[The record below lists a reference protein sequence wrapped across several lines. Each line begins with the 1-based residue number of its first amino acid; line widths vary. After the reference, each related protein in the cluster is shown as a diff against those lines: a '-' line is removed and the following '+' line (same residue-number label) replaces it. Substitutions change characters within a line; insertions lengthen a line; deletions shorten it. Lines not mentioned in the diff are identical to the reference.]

1 MNRNLLLI
9 FIGFFILI
17 SGLTAQDEPYNDIEW
32 EIELSNV
39 FVANSNATLD
49 LKADFEG
56 NPRELKEKYP
66 EIKVNGKIIPIDWN
80 QYSGTATFL
89 VLPGERL
96 VRVEIGETILE
107 KAINPI
113 PLWMSVLPPLVAIML
128 ALVFRE
134 VITSLFIGILS
145 GAMIIGYYTDGIS
158 GLFSSLLRVIDRY
171 IMNALYDWSHIA
183 VILFSL
189 TIGAVISII
198 SKNGGMLGVVN
209 KLEPYAHNPKSGQF
223 VIWIMG
229 ILIFFDDYAN
239 TLVVGNTMRPV
250 ADRLKISRE
259 KLSYLVDSTAAPVAA
274 IAFITTWIGAEL
286 GYIQSGILD
295 IPQITES
302 PYSIF
307 LNSLAYSFYPI
318 FTLGFMLILIAKQ
331 RDFGPMVKAEL
342 NARKN
347 GVSNLKKDKTKDDVI
362 KHFSMEKGIVPK
374 AYNAVIPIITIIIGV
389 IWGMYQTGYQATDW
403 ASQEVGLSAFRKLS
417 IIIGN
422 ADSFTALLWAS
433 VAGALVAIA
442 MTLSQKLLSLEDTIL
457 AGINGYKTILPA
469 MIILILAWSLALIT
483 EEMHTAI
490 FLNSLWSDSFS
501 PYLIPAIVFILSALV
516 AFSTGSSWGTMAILY
531 PLLLPASYHISI
543 EAGLSH
549 DQVMIIFYNVVSVI
563 LAGSVF
569 GDHCSPISDT
579 TILSSLATSCNH
591 IDHVRTQLPY
601 AITTGMVAIVVG
613 TIPASMGVSPL
624 ILFPVGFGIMY
635 LIIRFIGKKTI

>member
-1 MNRNLLLI
+1 MYRNFYLVFIVLFLLWNNLI
-9 FIGFFILI
+9 
-17 SGLTAQDEPYNDIEW
+17 AQNKPDNDIKW

-39 FVANSNATLD
+39 FVANSSTSID
-49 LKADFEG
+49 IKADFEG
-56 NPRELKEKYP
+56 NPRELKERYS
-66 EIKVNGKIIPIDWN
+66 EIRVNGKFIPVDWN
-80 QYSGTATFL
+80 QFSGTATFP
-89 VLPGERL
+89 VSTGDT
-96 VRVEIGETILE
+96 VVTVQIGETILE
-107 KAINPI
+107 KTINPI
-113 PLWMSVLPPLVAIML
+113 PLWMSVLPPIIAIFL

-145 GAMIIGYYTDGIS
+145 GAIIIGYYTDGIS
-158 GLFSSLLRVIDRY
+158 GLFSSLLRVVDHY
-171 IMNALYDWSHIA
+171 IMNALNDWSHIA

-209 KLEPYAHNPKSGQF
+209 KLEPYAHNPRSGQF

-229 ILIFFDDYAN
+229 VLIFFDDYAN

-307 LNSLAYSFYPI
+307 LNSLAFSFYPI
-318 FTLGFMLILIAKQ
+318 FTLVFMLILISKQ

-347 GVSNLKKDKTKDDVI
+347 GVSNLKKDNTKDDVI
-362 KHFSMEKGIVPK
+362 KHFTMEKDIVPK
-374 AYNAVIPIITIIIGV
+374 AYNAVIPIMTIIIGV
-389 IWGMYQTGYQATDW
+389 IWGMYHTGYEATDW
-403 ASQEVGLSAFRKLS
+403 EAQEIGIGVFRKLS

-433 VAGALVAIA
+433 VAGALVAII
-442 MTLSQKLLSLEDTIL
+442 MTLSQRLMNLEDTIL

-483 EEMHTAI
+483 EEMHTAA

-501 PYLIPAIVFILSALV
+501 PYFIPAIVFILSALV

-531 PLLLPASYHISI
+531 PLMLPASYHISI

-549 DQVMIIFYNVVSVI
+549 DEVMIIFYNVVSVI

-579 TILSSLATSCNH
+579 TILSSLASSCNH

-601 AITTGMVAIVVG
+601 AITTGMVAIVIG

-624 ILFPVGFGIMY
+624 ILFPLGFGIMY
-635 LIIRFIGKKTI
+635 LIIRFLGKKTV

>member
-1 MNRNLLLI
+1 MNIKFLQALSFL
-9 FIGFFILI
+9 FLI
-17 SGLTAQDEPYNDIEW
+17 SSGLIANDDSNSKIIW
-32 EIELSNV
+32 EVELSDV
-39 FVANSNATLD
+39 FVANSTATIDLIAEFDGTPND
-49 LKADFEG
+49 LKERFS
-56 NPRELKEKYP
+56 
-66 EIKVNGKIIPIDWN
+66 EIKVNGEYIPVKWK
-80 QYSGTATFL
+80 QFSGTATFP
-89 VLPGERL
+89 VLPGESL
-96 VRVEIGETILE
+96 VIVEIGETIIE
-107 KAINPI
+107 KSINPI
-113 PLWMSVLPPLVAIML
+113 PLWMSVIPPLVAIFL

-134 VITSLFIGILS
+134 VISSLFIGILS
-145 GAMIIGYYTDGIS
+145 GALIVGYYSDGIS
-158 GLFSSLLRVIDRY
+158 GLLSSLLRVIDHY
-171 IMNALYDWSHIA
+171 IMNALYDWSHIS

-198 SKNGGMLGVVN
+198 SKNGGMIGVVN
-209 KLEPYAHNPKSGQF
+209 KLEPYAHNSKSGQF

-229 ILIFFDDYAN
+229 VLIFFDDYAN

-250 ADRLKISRE
+250 ADRLRISRE
-259 KLSYLVDSTAAPVAA
+259 KLAYLVDSTAAPVAA

-307 LNSLAYSFYPI
+307 LNSLAFSFYPI
-318 FTLGFMLILIAKQ
+318 FTLVFMLILISKQ
-331 RDFGPMVKAEL
+331 RDFGPMVQAEL
-342 NARKN
+342 DAREN
-347 GVSNLKKDKTKDDVI
+347 GINKLKSDKSKDDVI
-362 KHFSMEKGIVPK
+362 KHFSMEDGINPK
-374 AYNAVIPIITIIIGV
+374 AYNAVIPILVIIFGV
-389 IWGMYQTGYQATDW
+389 IWGMYHTGNQATDW
-403 ASQEVGLSAFRKLS
+403 ELQEIGISAFRKLS

-433 VAGALVAIA
+433 VAGALAAII
-442 MTLSQKLLSLEDTIL
+442 MTLSQRLMSLEDTIL

-483 EEMHTAI
+483 EEMHTAA

-501 PYLIPAIVFILSALV
+501 PYFIPAIVFVLSALV

-531 PLLLPASYHISI
+531 PLMLPASYHISI

-579 TILSSLATSCNH
+579 TILSSLASSCNH

-601 AITTGMVAIVVG
+601 AITTGMVAIVIG

-624 ILFPVGFGIMY
+624 ILFPLGFGIMY
-635 LIIRFIGKKTI
+635 LIIRILGKKTV